1 VARRL
6 EIELTSARSDG
17 TWTWRA
23 AGALNPRGLLDA
35 SLLYEGAK
43 VGDVVRAEAE
53 FSLEGIAVIAVEPP
67 RPPES
72 PNPNVIALSGRPVAP
87 GVTSD
92 FAADRRPSR
101 GRANG
106 RPARP
111 GEAGKVVV
119 GEEDG
124 ARRERLRGEPPQH
137 QKSPDDLEAR
147 RDRRTRPARPGARP
161 NGGLHR
167 AGGPPQRP
175 DRLALGP
182 KGVPTAA
189 AHAAEGGPAPADGRP
204 RHGHEVMP
212 AGAAT
217 SQVRAP
223 LGRARGA
230 AAKDTHSAGEG
241 PRPGPRS
248 ARQGRRL
255 SPGNVHRNAL
265 LESLPPEHRPIAQ
278 QLMRGGIPAVRTALY
293 FEREKARQEGRP
305 EPSTEGVLAIAES
318 LVNRVKAA
326 EWHDRAEAAVRAGD
340 ELLTRD
346 LRSLVTSSDVA
357 RDEAARELAATLR
370 EMLERRVEAAR
381 KAWASELEHLLEQ
394 AQVAQALHLSARPP
408 DASARLPAELAVRLR
423 DAAGEALSP
432 ELAPRRWL
440 RLLVA
445 VSESPVRRAV
455 KPKGLPA
462 NLSPELLEAARQQCG
477 RVPGLA
483 PLLGISVPPPPG
495 PLVVPEVL
503 QKGPAA
509 KRGRRRGQ
517 AGPAPAQLAGGLG
530 RAYPGQPV
538 EERPKAVDDKA
549 VDDKAVDDEQ
559 SAGARQP
566 TATELVTT
574 ELSGASSAE
583 ELAATAP
590 ARDCAPSDA
599 VEQTTEGTAA
609 DSDEPAILS
618 PAGGASPTAAL

>member
-1 VARRL
+1 MARRL

-35 SLLYEGAK
+35 SLLYQGAK

-53 FSLEGIAVIAVEPP
+53 FSLEGISVIAVEPP
-67 RPPES
+67 KPPEA
-72 PNPNVIALSGRPVAP
+72 PDPNVIALAGRPVAP
-87 GVTSD
+87 GVTTD
-92 FAADRRPSR
+92 LAAHRRPSR
-101 GRANG
+101 ARDDGH
-106 RPARP
+106 PARA
-111 GEAGKVVV
+111 GAAGKVVL
-119 GEEDG
+119 GAEDG
-124 ARRERLRGEPPQH
+124 ARRERPRGEAPRH

-147 RDRRTRPARPGARP
+147 RDRPRRPARPGSRP
-161 NGGLHR
+161 DGGRHR
-167 AGGPPQRP
+167 TGGPRQRP
-175 DRLALGP
+175 DDIGLGP
-182 KGVPTAA
+182 KGAPTAVANA
-189 AHAAEGGPAPADGRP
+189 AQGGPAPADDRSGES
-204 RHGHEVMP
+204 HELMP

-217 SQVRAP
+217 RDAPAP
-223 LGRARGA
+223 LGRARGTTA
-230 AAKDTHSAGEG
+230 EDSHSARESS
-241 PRPGPRS
+241 PPKS

-265 LESLPPEHRPIAQ
+265 LESLPPEHKPIAQ

-340 ELLTRD
+340 DLLTRD

-381 KAWASELEHLLEQ
+381 KAWASELGHLLELG
-394 AQVAQALHLSARPP
+394 QVAQALHLSARPP
-408 DASARLPAELAVRLR
+408 DPGARLPAELAVRLR

-445 VSESPVRRAV
+445 VSKSPVRREV

-483 PLLGISVPPPPG
+483 PLLGIAVPPPPG

-503 QKGPAA
+503 QKAPVA

-517 AGPAPAQLAGGLG
+517 AGPVPAQLARGLG
-530 RAYPGQPV
+530 RAHPGQPA
-538 EERPKAVDDKA
+538 EERPKAAEDKA
-549 VDDKAVDDEQ
+549 ADDEH
-559 SAGARQP
+559 SACGP
-566 TATELVTT
+566 PPATEPAASDQ
-574 ELSGASSAE
+574 SGASSGVE
-583 ELAATAP
+583 VVEVGGRAP
-590 ARDCAPSDA
+590 VEDCAPSDA
-599 VEQTTEGTAA
+599 LEQTTAE
-609 DSDEPAILS
+609 SDEAAVLS